1 VPSVNTEESSSV
13 KIRRIIYCHRWH
25 VHLIQKKPDLQ
36 AVIVNKNVP
45 DWLIM
50 YFFERLLYESLTFT
64 NPKCPQIMKVDIRSL
79 TALLSSSS
87 CLLRIRM
94 KRLHCCIHNKYFT
107 TKIQFKTEKDPEAVS
122 DLVWTVQQAMFRFVK
137 YSGGGTSHEL
147 NDVVITY
154 LLTYATCCYWWIMV
168 LMDRRS

>member
-1 VPSVNTEESSSV
+1 
-13 KIRRIIYCHRWH
+13 
-25 VHLIQKKPDLQ
+25 
-36 AVIVNKNVP
+36 
-45 DWLIM
+45 
-50 YFFERLLYESLTFT
+50 
-64 NPKCPQIMKVDIRSL
+64 MKVDIRSL
-79 TALLSSSS
+79 TTLLSSSSS

-107 TKIQFKTEKDPEAVS
+107 TKVQFKTEKDPEAVS

-137 YSGGGTSHEL
+137 YSGGGASHEL

-168 LMDRRS
+168 LTSWIVEAKSSILLRKTSTLWVWGSSFGRPWSPINVTRKGTPFYTTCPNQLLLGLRVVGKFLPRDAL